1 MGTEAGIQG
10 RAVLARLG
18 IAFFLVLAVISGLL
32 AISAARQSR
41 MDTLVEVSTEEP
53 GFGDRW
59 NPDWHLNRAQQLAGQ
74 GDIVGSEAALQRA
87 IELRP
92 RWPTAWVLLAVSRL
106 DRGDMSGLDLADTA
120 LTLGPNDS
128 HLFVSLWPRWLIH
141 WRQLSEVQKQQVL
154 ILGDRLIGRF
164 PDWTIEVADRYG
176 QLNQICDRLESRSRA
191 ELACLKAGWIAAPPG
206 Q

>member
-1 MGTEAGIQG
+1 MRTEAVIQR
-10 RAVLARLG
+10 RAVLAGLG
-18 IAFFLVLAVISGLL
+18 IIFLLLLAVISGLL

-41 MDTLVEVSTEEP
+41 MATLVEASAEEP

-59 NPDWHLNRAQQLAGQ
+59 NPDWHLKRGQLLARQ
-74 GDIVGSEAALQRA
+74 GDIDGSEAALQRA

-92 RWPTAWVLLAVSRL
+92 RWPTAWVLLAISRL
-106 DRGDMSGLDLADTA
+106 DRGDLTGLELADTA

-128 HLFVSLWPRWLIH
+128 HLFVSLWPRWLFH
-141 WRQLSEVQKQQVL
+141 WRQLSEAQKQQVL

-191 ELACLKAGWIAAPPG
+191 ELACLKAGWTAAPPG